1 MSDLSAA
8 AANIGGP
15 EDLVM
20 RSAKARAQATG
31 STVEEVLAAWAGGG
45 SAPAAAAPAPAVEA
59 EAPAASPA
67 DAPAS
72 APDPDETSAPAP
84 AASAPTPTASEPS
97 PVRAVAATPVPDTV
111 TIEESYEWDQVTTVR
126 ASGIKE
132 RTKSVIPSWMVA
144 VFTILP
150 IFAVGYMT
158 VNSAGPDCGEAGQ
171 LAVDFNNEL
180 VNCDLSAYSGVGGG
194 GAGQTDFIAIGSGVY
209 SSCAACHGANGQGVS
224 GPALSGGAVL
234 ATFSSCSDHVT
245 WVALGSAGWQAQ
257 FGNTYGDNNTP
268 VAGGMQAWGESL
280 SDEEVRSVVLY
291 ERVAFG
297 GESLDAAITDCGLDT
312 PPADGTTT
320 DSTTPADGTTT
331 DSTVPTDATPSTT
344 TP

>member
-8 AANIGGP
+8 AARVGGP

-31 STVEEVLAAWAGGG
+31 SSVEDVLAAWAGGG
-45 SAPAAAAPAPAVEA
+45 SASAAPAPADAAAVEPEA
-59 EAPAASPA
+59 PAATSDDAPAASPDHVETPGA
-67 DAPAS
+67 APAPS
-72 APDPDETSAPAP
+72 APPP
-84 AASAPTPTASEPS
+84 AASAP
-97 PVRAVAATPVPDTV
+97 AAPRVIAAAPIPDTV

-126 ASGIKE
+126 AAGIKE
-132 RTKSVIPSWMVA
+132 RTKSVIPTWMVA
-144 VFTILP
+144 IFTILP

-234 ATFSSCSDHVT
+234 ATFSSCEDHVT

-280 SDEEVRSVVLY
+280 TEEEVRSVVLY

-297 GESLDAAITDCGLDT
+297 GEGLDAAITDCGLDEAS
-312 PPADGTTT
+312 ADG
-320 DSTTPADGTTT
+320 PTT
-331 DSTVPTDATPSTT
+331 DSTVPTDSTPATT

>member
-8 AANIGGP
+8 AANMGGP

-31 STVEEVLAAWAGGG
+31 SSVEAVLAAWAGGG
-45 SAPAAAAPAPAVEA
+45 SAPV
-59 EAPAASPA
+59 
-67 DAPAS
+67 
-72 APDPDETSAPAP
+72 
-84 AASAPTPTASEPS
+84 AASAPEPVGEPEPTASSPADTPAAAPDADETPAASEPLPAPS
-97 PVRAVAATPVPDTV
+97 EPAAVRAVTAALVPDTV

-126 ASGIKE
+126 TAGLKE
-132 RTKSVIPSWMVA
+132 RTRSIIPSWMVA

-158 VNSAGPDCGEAGQ
+158 VNSTGPDCGEAGQ

-180 VNCDLSAYSGVGGG
+180 VNCDLSAYAGVGGG
-194 GAGQTDFIAIGSGVY
+194 GAGQTDFIGIGSGVY
-209 SSCAACHGANGQGVS
+209 TTCTACHGANGQGVS

-245 WVALGSAGWQAQ
+245 WVTLGSAGWQAQ
-257 FGNTYGDNNTP
+257 FGNTYGDNNKP

-280 SDEEVRSVVLY
+280 SEEEIRSVVLY
-291 ERVAFG
+291 ERVALG
-297 GESLDAAITDCGLDT
+297 GESLDTAINDCGLAA
-312 PPADGTTT
+312 PPADGAPT

-331 DSTVPTDATPSTT
+331 DSTIPTDTTPATT

>member
-8 AANIGGP
+8 AARVGGP

-31 STVEEVLAAWAGGG
+31 SSVEDVLAAWAGGG
-45 SAPAAAAPAPAVEA
+45 SAPAAAAPAPAAPREP
-59 EAPAASPA
+59 EAPAATSDA
-67 DAPAS
+67 APAV
-72 APDPDETSAPAP
+72 APNQDEIPAFAPSP
-84 AASAPTPTASEPS
+84 AASAP
-97 PVRAVAATPVPDTV
+97 AATRVIAAAPIPDTV

-132 RTKSVIPSWMVA
+132 RTKSVIPTWMVA
-144 VFTILP
+144 IFTIIP

-234 ATFSSCSDHVT
+234 ATFSSCEDHVT

-257 FGNTYGDNNTP
+257 FGNTYGDNDTP

-280 SDEEVRSVVLY
+280 TDEEVRSVVLY

-297 GESLDAAITDCGLDT
+297 GEGLDAAITDCGLDAAS
-312 PPADGTTT
+312 ADGPTT
-320 DSTTPADGTTT
+320 DSTDPT
-331 DSTVPTDATPSTT
+331 DSTPATT

>member
-8 AANIGGP
+8 AARVGGP

-31 STVEEVLAAWAGGG
+31 SSVEDVLAAWAGGG
-45 SAPAAAAPAPAVEA
+45 SASAAPAPAPADAAAVEPEA
-59 EAPAASPA
+59 PAATSDDAPAASP
-67 DAPAS
+67 DHV
-72 APDPDETSAPAP
+72 ETPGAAP
-84 AASAPTPTASEPS
+84 AASAPPPAASAP
-97 PVRAVAATPVPDTV
+97 AAPRVIAAAPIPDTV

-126 ASGIKE
+126 AAGIKE
-132 RTKSVIPSWMVA
+132 RTKSVIPTWMVA
-144 VFTILP
+144 IFTILP

-234 ATFSSCSDHVT
+234 ATFSSCEDHVT

-280 SDEEVRSVVLY
+280 TEEEVRSVVLY

-297 GESLDAAITDCGLDT
+297 GEGLDAAITDCGLDEAS
-312 PPADGTTT
+312 ADG
-320 DSTTPADGTTT
+320 PTT
-331 DSTVPTDATPSTT
+331 DSTVPTDSTPATT

>member
-8 AANIGGP
+8 AASIGVP

-31 STVEEVLAAWAGGG
+31 SSVEEVLAAWAGGG
-45 SAPAAAAPAPAVEA
+45 SAPAASAAAPTPTIE
-59 EAPAASPA
+59 A
-67 DAPAS
+67 DAPAATAPAP
-72 APDPDETSAPAP
+72 APDPDETPAPAP
-84 AASAPTPTASEPS
+84 TASAPPPAASGPA

-194 GAGQTDFIAIGSGVY
+194 GAGQTDFIAIGSDIY
-209 SSCAACHGANGQGVS
+209 ASCAACHGANGQGVS

-245 WVALGSAGWQAQ
+245 WVSLGSAGWQAQ

-268 VAGGMQAWGESL
+268 VAGGMQAWADSL
-280 SDEEVRSVVLY
+280 SEEEVRSVVLY

-297 GESLDAAITDCGLDT
+297 GESLDTAITDCGLDA
-312 PPADGTTT
+312 PMGDGTTT
-320 DSTTPADGTTT
+320 DSTTPGDGTTT
-331 DSTVPTDATPSTT
+331 DSTVPTDATPATT

>member
-8 AANIGGP
+8 AASIGGP

-31 STVEEVLAAWAGGG
+31 SSVEAVLAAWAGGG
-45 SAPAAAAPAPAVEA
+45 SAPATAAAGVEA
-59 EAPAASPA
+59 EAPTASTE
-67 DAPAS
+67 DVPAS
-72 APDPDETSAPAP
+72 APALDQTSEPAP
-84 AASAPTPTASEPS
+84 AATAPPPAGSTPAA
-97 PVRAVAATPVPDTV
+97 VRAIAAAPVPDTV

-126 ASGIKE
+126 TSGIKE

-158 VNSAGPDCGEAGQ
+158 INSAGPDCGEAGQ

-194 GAGQTDFIAIGSGVY
+194 GAGQTDFVAIGSGAY
-209 SSCAACHGANGQGVS
+209 ATCAACHGANGQGVS

-245 WVALGSAGWQAQ
+245 WVTLGSAGWQAQ

-268 VAGGMQAWGESL
+268 VAGGMQAWGDTL
-280 SDEEVRSVVLY
+280 SEEEVRSVVLY

-297 GESLDAAITDCGLDT
+297 GESLETAITDCGLAA
-312 PPADGTTT
+312 PPADGTTI
-320 DSTTPADGTTT
+320 
-331 DSTVPTDATPSTT
+331 DSTVPTDTTPTTT